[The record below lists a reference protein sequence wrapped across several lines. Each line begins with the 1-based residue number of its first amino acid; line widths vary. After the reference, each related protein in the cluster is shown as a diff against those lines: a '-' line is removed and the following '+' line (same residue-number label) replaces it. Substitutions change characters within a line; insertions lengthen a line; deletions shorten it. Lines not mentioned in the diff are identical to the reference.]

1 MATCYIVASM
11 KTEYKICKKSG
22 DFVIAADAGFMQ
34 DTGAEPD
41 AVIGDF
47 DSLGFVPQGE
57 HVQVHPKQ
65 KDDTDMM
72 LAVKLG
78 LSKGYR
84 KFILLGGIG
93 GRFDHT
99 MANVQVLAYLHKHGA
114 TGTLIG
120 DATDIFLIGSSSDAD
135 DDVCKGE
142 AKDRICFPKETE
154 GIFSV
159 FAYGK
164 NATGVTISGGEYEA
178 EDVTLTDAFPLGVSN
193 SFVGKKVT
201 ISVREGRLIVVHEKS
216 RI

>member
-1 MATCYIVASM
+1 METCYIVASM
-11 KTEYKICKKSG
+11 KTEYKICKKTG
-22 DFVIAADAGFMQ
+22 DFVIAADGGFMQ

-57 HVQVHPKQ
+57 HVQVYPKQ

-99 MANVQVLAYLHKHGA
+99 MANVQVLAYLHEHGA
-114 TGTLIG
+114 TGALIG
-120 DATDIFLIGSSSDAD
+120 DATDIFLIGASPDAG
-135 DDVCKGE
+135 DVCKDVTG
-142 AKDRICFPKETE
+142 DRICFPKETE

-164 NATGVTISGGEYEA
+164 SATGVTISGGEYET

-193 SFVGKKVT
+193 SFVGKEVN

-216 RI
+216 SI

>member
-1 MATCYIVASM
+1 MAICYIVASM
-11 KTEYKICKKSG
+11 KTAYKICKKSG

-47 DSLGFVPQGE
+47 DSLGFIPQGE
-57 HVQVHPKQ
+57 HVQVYPKQ

-84 KFILLGGIG
+84 EFVLLGGIG

-99 MANVQVLAYLHKHGA
+99 LANVQVLAYLHEHGA
-114 TGTLIG
+114 NGALIG
-120 DATDIFLIGSSSDAD
+120 DATDIFLIGSSPDKD
-135 DDVCKGE
+135 DNAGKG

-159 FAYGK
+159 FSYGK
-164 NATGVTISGGEYEA
+164 IATGVTISGGEYEVEHA
-178 EDVTLTDAFPLGVSN
+178 TLTDAFPLGVSN
-193 SFVGKKVT
+193 SFVGKEVT
-201 ISVREGRLIVVHEKS
+201 VSVGEGRLIVVHEKTNA
-216 RI
+216 